1 MNKTLEHLLLTYATQ
16 PHLRLKNEIAG
27 LSRDTLESTLV
38 DLLTLY
44 LNDANSST
52 VREFITLRLAGYQPV
67 EGKLGYNGY
76 RMAAINSTDDRL
88 EKHFCEVKPVN
99 VHHKEDGGLSRRL
112 NGGGNFSDY
121 TPERLAQHLAEPH
134 LQVLV
139 SGFVDGRL
147 VYILEFPFHCLESR
161 LRGLLTERFP
171 DNIRKTNE
179 YLRSAS
185 FSFRDYA
192 HCFPTEGRVV
202 YRATSLEPFQDALT
216 RAFFKFLSEL

>member
-1 MNKTLEHLLLTYATQ
+1 MNKTLEHLLITYATQ
-16 PHLRLKNEIAG
+16 PHRILAQEVNG
-27 LSRDTLESTLV
+27 LSRGTLEATLI

-52 VREFITLRLAGYQPV
+52 VRELITLRLAGYQPV

-76 RMAAINSTDDRL
+76 RMMAIDGSQRT

-99 VHHKEDGGLSRRL
+99 VHRKEDGSWSRRL

-121 TPERLAQHLAEPH
+121 TPERLKQHLEEPH
-134 LQVLV
+134 LQMLV

-147 VYILEFPFHCLESR
+147 VYILEFPFQCLESR
-161 LRGLLTERFP
+161 LRERLTKRFP
-171 DNIRKTNE
+171 GDVRKANE

-185 FSFRDYA
+185 FSFKDYA
-192 HCFPTEGRVV
+192 SCFREKGRLV
-202 YRATSLEPFQDALT
+202 YRVAPLDPFRGALT
-216 RAFFKFLSEL
+216 QSFYEFLSEL

>member
-1 MNKTLEHLLLTYATQ
+1 MNKTLEHLLLVYATR
-16 PHLRLKNEIAG
+16 PHADLKLEISG
-27 LSRDTLESTLV
+27 LSRDTLESTLI

-76 RMAAINSTDDRL
+76 RMVAIDSTSHP

-99 VHHKEDGGLSRRL
+99 VYHKEDESLSRHL

-121 TPERLAQHLAEPH
+121 TPERLEQHLAEPH
-134 LQVLV
+134 LQMLV

-147 VYILEFPFHCLESR
+147 VYILEFPFQCLESR
-161 LRGLLTERFP
+161 LRDLLAKRFP
-171 DNIRKTNE
+171 DNVREANE

-185 FSFRDYA
+185 FSFKDYA
-192 HCFPTEGRVV
+192 HCFPNKGRMV
-202 YRATSLEPFQDALT
+202 YRAASLAPFQDALT
-216 RAFFKFLSEL
+216 RAFFRFLSEL

>member
-1 MNKTLEHLLLTYATQ
+1 MNKNLESLLIIYATQ
-16 PHLRLKNEIAG
+16 PHSMLKQEIDG
-27 LSRDTLESTLV
+27 FSRDTLEATLI

-52 VREFITLRLAGYQPV
+52 VRELITLRLAGYQPV

-76 RMAAINSTDDRL
+76 RMAAVSGADND

-99 VHHKEDGGLSRRL
+99 VRHKDDGSYSRHL

-121 TPERLAQHLAEPH
+121 TPERLKRHLEELH
-134 LQVLV
+134 LQMLV

-147 VYILEFPFHCLESR
+147 VYVLEFPFQCLGNRLRNQLKKRFPEESR
-161 LRGLLTERFP
+161 Q
-171 DNIRKTNE
+171 TNE

-185 FSFRDYA
+185 FSFKDYA
-192 HCFPTEGRVV
+192 HCFPCKGRVV
-202 YRATSLEPFQDALT
+202 YRADDLEPFQNALT
-216 RAFFKFLSEL
+216 RTFYKFLSGL